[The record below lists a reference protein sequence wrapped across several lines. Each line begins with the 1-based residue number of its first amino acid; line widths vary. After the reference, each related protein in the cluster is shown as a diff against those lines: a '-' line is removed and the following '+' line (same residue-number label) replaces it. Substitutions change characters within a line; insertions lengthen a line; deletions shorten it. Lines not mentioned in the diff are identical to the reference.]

1 VQSTALNGAQIASLM
16 EVCQLVVSR
25 ELPPAAAKELI
36 KISFPTITESQV
48 DKLIASLATAEAPA
62 TAVVV

>member
-1 VQSTALNGAQIASLM
+1 M

-25 ELPPAAAKELI
+25 DLPPAAAKELI

-48 DKLIASLATAEAPA
+48 DKLIASLATAEKPA